1 MRARR
6 LLAIG
11 FGVAVLAGGGVALAA
26 VGVDLTAAGP
36 QPATVTVRWGRR
48 SCSPTGTASPTRSR
62 CRGRPSRAK
71 PFRPE
76 GRSSTSS
83 TVGGVYIVRQLGS
96 RVQQGRVVV
105 EVDGTVTLTAKESIR
120 YGKPLVVSGTSTV
133 AGSAVSLVRA
143 VPDDPGAWE
152 ELATAEVGEDGKF
165 MLRLELEVGGRFR
178 AEAAAGQIRSTP
190 IRVDVQPKITLA
202 ASDRSVAVGQL
213 VEITGKI
220 APGGAAKTALLEV
233 YDAGR
238 KRWQRERSARV
249 DASGAVTFRH
259 RFEEAGRITGCASR
273 SSGRRSPPGS
283 PRRRAGGSR
292 SASASRPVRIS
303 TLPRGQACPQRRRL
317 RSARRDRPATIDC
330 FEAGQSRARRSCRG
344 PRDRPGDRVRLREAN
359 PRYGVH
365 LPLVR
370 DDDKRSV
377 SEPGRVRA
385 GRRSGTIPPDEDV
398 QPRRSCAGCQSPS
411 SGRSP
416 PRSSTC
422 RGGDPITHVDSHRH
436 VHKFPLVQDALAEA
450 AGPQGIDGAKR
461 AGHLPAPAR

>member
-6 LLAIG
+6 LLAVG
-11 FGVAVLAGGGVALAA
+11 LGVAVLAGGGVALAA

-36 QPATVTVRWGRR
+36 QPATVTVRWGETVVFSNRDSEPHAIEVPR
-48 SCSPTGTASPTRSR
+48 ETFTSEAIPPGGTLEYVFD
-62 CRGRPSRAK
+62 GRA
-71 PFRPE
+71 
-76 GRSSTSS
+76 
-83 TVGGVYIVRQLGS
+83 GVYIVRQLGS

-259 RFEEAGRITGCASR
+259 RFEEAGRTRVRITLQ
-273 SSGRRSPPGS
+273 
-283 PRRRAGGSR
+283 R
-292 SASASRPVRIS
+292 SALAS
-303 TLPRGQACPQRRRL
+303 GFA
-317 RSARRDRPATIDC
+317 ATS
-330 FEAGQSRARRSCRG
+330 SRWIA
-344 PRDRPGDRVRLREAN
+344 L
-359 PRYGVH
+359 GV
-365 LPLVR
+365 
-370 DDDKRSV
+370 S
-377 SEPGRVRA
+377 
-385 GRRSGTIPPDEDV
+385 
-398 QPRRSCAGCQSPS
+398 
-411 SGRSP
+411 
-416 PRSSTC
+416 
-422 RGGDPITHVDSHRH
+422 
-436 VHKFPLVQDALAEA
+436 
-450 AGPQGIDGAKR
+450 
-461 AGHLPAPAR
+461 